1 MSKEKPDLEE
11 DGRASF
17 SLMAALRPETER
29 KETLTEL
36 ETVLTELE
44 TERKETLTR
53 LEETVRAKIYELAF
67 SLGSLR
73 STFPLSPRTE
83 KTETFGTVV
92 DRLGKLAGT
101 VDQLVEDN
109 ALMLGKIEAEGDR
122 IDRLNADNRATLESL
137 ESFG

>member
-36 ETVLTELE
+36 ET
-44 TERKETLTR
+44 ERKETLTR
-53 LEETVRAKIYELAF
+53 LEETLLAKIHEL
-67 SLGSLR
+67 LR

-101 VDQLVEDN
+101 VDQLVKDN